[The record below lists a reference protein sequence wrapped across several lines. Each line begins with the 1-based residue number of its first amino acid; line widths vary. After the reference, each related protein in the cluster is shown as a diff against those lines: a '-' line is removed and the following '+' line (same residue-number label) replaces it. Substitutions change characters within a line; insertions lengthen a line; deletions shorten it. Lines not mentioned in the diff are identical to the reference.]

1 MVAFL
6 SNMGYSSITA
16 TSCHARA
23 GRRPR
28 RAKAMDVVLFGADHA
43 DDGADPAASEPLAAI
58 VAALEGSEEG
68 KKQPLT
74 RRFWLSHFGD
84 RFEGHPV
91 AHPLELLDCAHA

>member
-68 KKQPLT
+68 KKQPLI
-74 RRFWLSHFGD
+74 RGSVRPSG
-84 RFEGHPV
+84 FEPETCGLRV
-91 AHPLELLDCAHA
+91 AS